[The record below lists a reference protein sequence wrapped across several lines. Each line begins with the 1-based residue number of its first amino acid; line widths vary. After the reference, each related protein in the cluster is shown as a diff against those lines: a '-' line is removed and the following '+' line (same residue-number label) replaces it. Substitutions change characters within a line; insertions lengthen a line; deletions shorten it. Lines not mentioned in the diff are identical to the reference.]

1 MSPEIHRSPS
11 LAEISAMAARYI
23 CRTARNKAKDN
34 GSFSLALAGGNTP
47 RLLYKILASRPAVED
62 MPWEHTHLFWGDER
76 WVPHD
81 HPDSNFGM
89 AKKILLEKLPVPAGN
104 VHPIPTGLG
113 SPGAGAAAYEKLLRD
128 IGAAEGLDLIL
139 LGMGNDGH
147 TASLFPE
154 SPALNITDRLVTDVL
169 APAHVPIVNRVTL
182 TLPAINMARDV
193 LFLIAGPRKKQI
205 LQTILDDPATAFELY
220 PAARVRPKNKSIW
233 FVAQNN
239 SLQTKVRKSLSLS

>member
-23 CRTARNKAKDN
+23 CRTAGKKAKDN

-47 RLLYKILASRPAVED
+47 RLLYKILAGRPAVED
-62 MPWEHTHLFWGDER
+62 MPWKHTHLFWGDER

-104 VHPIPTGLG
+104 VHPIPTDLG

-128 IGAAEGLDLIL
+128 IGGAEGLDLIL

-154 SPALNITDRLVTDVL
+154 SPA
-169 APAHVPIVNRVTL
+169 
-182 TLPAINMARDV
+182 INMAGDV

-239 SLQTKVRKSLSLS
+239 SLQTKCRKSLSLS